1 MNGTKI
7 RDFGEEV
14 LAILER
20 YHGDTERIL
29 RENRNLAYLRAFAP
43 LRENLLE
50 WIDVR
55 EGAEI
60 LQLGADFGAVT
71 GLLAKK
77 AGHLTV
83 LSAENA
89 SRKAAEFRYGELD
102 HVTFTD
108 RVEEGAVYDCV
119 VALGPEAFDALAGMK
134 DSRNENSGD
143 ENRRNG
149 NNRNGNSGDENRREE
164 DAVRKTDARALL
176 EQAKRLV
183 KEGGLLIAAAENT
196 YGLKVLAGAERE
208 NISFTKEQMTATL
221 PDAAF
226 YYPMPDWRFAVE
238 IFSDRYLPKQ
248 GDLAGT
254 RMIYDYPE
262 YLPMN
267 VGAEFEKTVED
278 GKFPDFANSYLAV
291 WQKTRAGE
299 SPVNAASDREIPA
312 YIKYNST
319 REAAYQIKTEIYER
333 PERNVV
339 KTALCPEGRDH
350 ITSFAEKYRLLSEQN
365 AELHYA
371 KPEIIADGMSARF
384 PYLEG
389 ETLSEIITE
398 KIGNALGEGN
408 ADGADAQ
415 GDLSAVFDI
424 IRSYAADIF
433 RVVPEKTGPF
443 RLTDSFLNVFG
454 ASGELF
460 DPFERTNAEGKE
472 NPHRTREELEALLAD
487 ESWAASNIDALFA
500 NMIRT
505 KDGMYALDYEWVFL
519 FPVPAGFVKYRIL
532 SYCKQMLQGFFSGM
546 TEEEFLGHFPEFV
559 RTEPELLDLYRKM
572 ERGFQAHVHS
582 ADQYDLQEKYIVPT
596 RTIRD
601 LAQVHHERDE
611 LKERVEQ
618 LKAELSAKDTE
629 LKKVR
634 EVQRLTNNHVT
645 NLTAIIDALR
655 HENGEMAKTLAYLN
669 RHEALIF
676 KGKRKLGK
684 AFNRLYPQG
693 SAGRKRLGYI
703 KRGILNPAEGIRL
716 LTTEEGK
723 NLVKGDFE
731 IGAEYRTYGKIRL
744 PYYENPT
751 VSIVI
756 PVYNQIHYTYLCL
769 QSILEHTTDVTYE
782 VIIADDV
789 SKDATE
795 HLTEFVDNVVIC
807 RNATNQGFLR
817 NCNNAAKS
825 ARGKYVMFLNNDT
838 QVTEG
843 WLSSLV
849 NLIESDDSI
858 GMVGSKLVYPDGR
871 LQEAG
876 GIIWSDGSGWN
887 YGRLDNPDKPEYNYV
902 KDVDYISGAAI
913 LLSTALWKEIG
924 GFDDRFAPAYCE
936 DSDLAFEV
944 RRHGKRVVYQPLSKV
959 IHFEGVS
966 NGTDV
971 NGTGLKRYQVENSRK
986 LKEKWKDVFAH
997 QCENTGN
1004 PDPFRARERSMGKP
1018 MILVVDHYVPTY
1030 DRDAGSKTTFQYLK
1044 MFLQEGYQVKFLGD
1058 NFLHEEPYTTA
1069 LEQMGIEVLYG
1080 AEYETGIW
1088 DWLEKHQNDI
1098 AVAYLNRPHIA
1109 TKYVDFIAEHTNI
1122 SMIFYGHDLH
1132 FMRLYREYEL
1142 SGDVKKR
1149 TESEYWKSV
1158 EFTLMHKVAISYYPS
1173 QVEIDAIHAQDPE
1186 IPARAITAYV
1196 YDEFKE
1202 KLNLDFEKREGL
1214 LFVGGFAHP
1223 PNADA
1228 VLWFMDHV
1236 WPEIHEALPEV
1247 KFHIVGSKAT
1257 DEIKALHDPE
1267 NGVIVEGFVSEE
1279 RLGELYETTRIDV
1292 VPLRY
1297 GAGVKGKV
1305 VEALYNGMPIITTSV
1320 GAEGIPEVETVLR
1333 VEDDP
1338 EAFADAVVKLYQD
1351 PEALARMAQ
1360 GTQDY
1365 VKKNFSTEAAWS
1377 VIEEDFRI
1385 AGAKTP
1391 KA

>member
-1 MNGTKI
+1 M
-7 RDFGEEV
+7 
-14 LAILER
+14 
-20 YHGDTERIL
+20 
-29 RENRNLAYLRAFAP
+29 
-43 LRENLLE
+43 
-50 WIDVR
+50 
-55 EGAEI
+55 
-60 LQLGADFGAVT
+60 
-71 GLLAKK
+71 
-77 AGHLTV
+77 
-83 LSAENA
+83 
-89 SRKAAEFRYGELD
+89 
-102 HVTFTD
+102 
-108 RVEEGAVYDCV
+108 
-119 VALGPEAFDALAGMK
+119 
-134 DSRNENSGD
+134 
-143 ENRRNG
+143 
-149 NNRNGNSGDENRREE
+149 
-164 DAVRKTDARALL
+164 
-176 EQAKRLV
+176 
-183 KEGGLLIAAAENT
+183 
-196 YGLKVLAGAERE
+196 
-208 NISFTKEQMTATL
+208 
-221 PDAAF
+221 
-226 YYPMPDWRFAVE
+226 
-238 IFSDRYLPKQ
+238 
-248 GDLAGT
+248 
-254 RMIYDYPE
+254 
-262 YLPMN
+262 
-267 VGAEFEKTVED
+267 
-278 GKFPDFANSYLAV
+278 
-291 WQKTRAGE
+291 
-299 SPVNAASDREIPA
+299 
-312 YIKYNST
+312 KYNST
-319 REAAYQIKTEIYER
+319 RDTAYQIKTEIYET
-333 PERNVV
+333 PERKVV
-339 KTALCPEGRDH
+339 KTALCPEGREH
-350 ITSFAEKYRLLSEQN
+350 ITSFAEKYRLLSEQS
-365 AELHYA
+365 AELRYA
-371 KPEIIADGMSARF
+371 EPEIIRDGMSVRF
-384 PYLEG
+384 PYVEG
-389 ETLSEIITE
+389 ELLSEIIANR
-398 KIGNALGEGN
+398 IGETLGAAKGS
-408 ADGADAQ
+408 GTDAQ
-415 GDLSAVFDI
+415 DDLTAVFDI
-424 IRSYAADIF
+424 IRAYAADIF
-433 RVVPEKTGPF
+433 RVAPDKTGPF
-443 RLTDSFLNVFG
+443 RLTDAFLDVFG

-460 DPFERTNAEGKE
+460 DPFRVAGADGKE
-472 NPHRTREELEALLAD
+472 NPRRTREELEALLAD
-487 ESWAASNIDALFA
+487 ESWTASNIDALFA
-500 NMIRT
+500 NMICT
-505 KDGMYALDYEWVFL
+505 KDGMFALDYEWVFL

-532 SYCKQMLQGFFSGM
+532 SYCMQMLQGFLGGM

-572 ERGFQAHVHS
+572 ERGFQAHVHGKN
-582 ADQYDLQEKYIVPT
+582 QYDLQEKYIVQP

-601 LAQVHHERDE
+601 LAQAHHERDE
-611 LKERVEQ
+611 LRERVEQ

-645 NLTAIIDALR
+645 NLTAIIEALR

-684 AFNRLYPQG
+684 AFNHLYPQG

-795 HLTEFVDNVVIC
+795 HLTEFVENVVIC

-887 YGRLDNPDKPEYNYV
+887 YGRLDDPDKPEYNYV

-913 LLSTALWKEIG
+913 LLSTELWKEIG

-986 LKEKWKDVFAH
+986 LKEKWKDVFAR

-1173 QVEIDAIHAQDPE
+1173 QVEIDAIHVQDPE

-1236 WPEIHEALPEV
+1236 WPRIHEALPEV

-1305 VEALYNGMPIITTSV
+1305 VEALYDGMPIVTTSV

-1333 VEDDP
+1333 VEDEP
-1338 EAFADAVVKLYQD
+1338 AAFADAVVKLYRD
-1351 PEALARMAQ
+1351 PETLACMAQ

-1377 VIEEDFRI
+1377 VIEDDFRI
-1385 AGAKTP
+1385 AGAKAP